1 VSLAFTEHDYWRE
14 IESLAR
20 QVTSEAREHNRDISD
35 VLHETID
42 GHSWVIYCHNTWAVC
57 WHSSNHNAFFD
68 AFGAADGIESLED
81 ILGRCAFWALYRDVS
96 EHSDFGAEPED
107 SEDE

>member
-1 VSLAFTEHDYWRE
+1 VTLAFTSAEYWAE
-14 IESLAR
+14 IESLAK
-20 QVTSEAREHNRDISD
+20 QVTEEAREHNRDISD

-42 GHSWVIYCHNTWAVC
+42 GHSWVIYYHNTWAVC
-57 WHSSNHNAFFD
+57 FHSPHRNDFFD
-68 AFGAADGIESLED
+68 DFGAADGVESLEE
-81 ILGRCAFWALYRDVS
+81 ILGKCAFWALYRDVS